1 MADRTKKVARILKVQ
16 QDMQKLADW
25 RLAMLR
31 REAGELAV
39 AQEEIVAV
47 FNDDDRLHGILID
60 PMARRLRQ
68 LAAEAHRVK
77 VETAAQEHRVLA
89 QTRKLK
95 QTERLLE
102 RTAQEE
108 ERARERRELE
118 ALLDA
123 VLAKRDASLP

>member
-25 RLAMLR
+25 RLATLR

-60 PMARRLRQ
+60 PMARRLRM
-68 LAAEAHRVK
+68 LAAEADRVK
-77 VETAAQEHRVLA
+77 VETVAQEQRVLV
-89 QTRKLK
+89 QSRKLK

-102 RTAQEE
+102 RTTQEE

>member
-25 RLAMLR
+25 RLATLR

-60 PMARRLRQ
+60 PMAPPAAHARRRGRSR
-68 LAAEAHRVK
+68 E
-77 VETAAQEHRVLA
+77 VETVAQEQRVLV
-89 QTRKLK
+89 QSRKLK